1 MLLRLDGR
9 NVNSCP
15 IGELDFESEINRL
28 KTEANRVYDYFEK
41 CIGDA
46 SRTWRPLSELWADE
60 SIETVNEKRDIYHNQ
75 DSIKTI
81 RANDTDKFYGLS
93 GYDFDEFLVSREEFV
108 AKNQQTHSVHTV
120 S

>member
-1 MLLRLDGR
+1 M
-9 NVNSCP
+9 
-15 IGELDFESEINRL
+15 
-28 KTEANRVYDYFEK
+28 
-41 CIGDA
+41 
-46 SRTWRPLSELWADE
+46 WADE
-60 SIETVNEKRDIYHNQ
+60 SIETVNEKRDIYHNL